1 MKHLNVALIILLI
14 ASIVACSK
22 SSKVPAQ
29 ETPATSSSTTQ
40 TTPTTTKLSQS
51 TNSPTTNPNTAT
63 SLKGAEST
71 TLAGANPPHGQPN
84 HRCDI
89 AVGAPLNS
97 PAGTGLQQSNS
108 MQPTTQQPNVSVLPA
123 PNATTPIT
131 TAATAPGMNPPHGQ
145 PGHRCDIR
153 VGAPLPAAPA
163 TTK

>member
-1 MKHLNVALIILLI
+1 MKHLNVAIVILLI

-29 ETPATSSSTTQ
+29 ETPATNSSTTQ
-40 TTPTTTKLSQS
+40 STTSTTQLSQS
-51 TNSPTTNPNTAT
+51 TNSPTTNPSTAT
-63 SLKGAEST
+63 SLKGAEPT
-71 TLAGANPPHGQPN
+71 MLAGTNPPHGQPN

-108 MQPTTQQPNVSVLPA
+108 MQPTTQQPNVTVLPS
-123 PNATTPIT
+123 PTLTTT
-131 TAATAPGMNPPHGQ
+131 TAPGMNPPHGQ
-145 PGHRCDIR
+145 PGHRCDIK

>member
-1 MKHLNVALIILLI
+1 MKYSNVAIVILLI
-14 ASIVACSK
+14 ASIMACSK

-29 ETPATSSSTTQ
+29 EGSTNNPSTTQ
-40 TTPTTTKLSQS
+40 TPPTTQLSQGANNS
-51 TNSPTTNPNTAT
+51 TTNSNTTS
-63 SLKGAEST
+63 SLKEAETT
-71 TLAGANPPHGQPN
+71 TLAAVNPPHGQPN

-97 PAGTGLQQSNS
+97 PAGTGLQQKNAV
-108 MQPTTQQPNVSVLPA
+108 QPTSLQPNVSVLPA
-123 PNATTPIT
+123 PNTTAS

-145 PGHRCDIR
+145 PGHRCDIK